1 MTTSEMV
8 LEFLRQQGFCPNLD
22 DNQNI
27 VFKSEMKTF
36 LFLNNDSDEEFF
48 QLALPGIYD
57 VSEENRELVLEACNK
72 VNFNV
77 KVAKAC
83 LWDDTVWV
91 FFEIILDQTPDVSTI
106 IPRALGILK
115 HAQQSFYEALQ

>member
-1 MTTSEMV
+1 MV
-8 LEFLRQQGFCPNLD
+8 LQFLQQQGFCPEQQENG
-22 DNQNI
+22 NI
-27 VFKSEMKTF
+27 VFRFEMKTF
-36 LFLNNDSDEEFF
+36 LFINNDSDEQFF

-57 VSEENRELVLEACNK
+57 VNEENRELVLEACNK
-72 VNFNV
+72 TNFNI

-91 FFEIILDQTPDVSTI
+91 FFENLMDQSPEVSSI